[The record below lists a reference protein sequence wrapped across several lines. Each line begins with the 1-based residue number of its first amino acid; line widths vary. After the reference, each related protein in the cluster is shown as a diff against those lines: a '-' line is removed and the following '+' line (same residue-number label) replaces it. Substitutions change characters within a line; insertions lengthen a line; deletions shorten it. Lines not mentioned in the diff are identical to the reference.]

1 MANGRPTGVTILA
14 VLSIIGGILYI
25 LAGLGAT
32 VLGGFVSNVEGEA
45 QAEVVGA
52 GVVIFGVIIA
62 LILGVLYLVVA
73 YGLFTLKQWAWSF
86 TIVFQITSI
95 INALYGRFAEGNIV
109 GSIISIIIAGVIL
122 YYLNQTSVK
131 RAFGRA

>member
-52 GVVIFGVIIA
+52 GVVIFGVIA

-73 YGLFTLKQWAWSF
+73 YGLFTLKQWAWIF
-86 TIVFQITSI
+86 TIVLQILSI
-95 INALYGRFAEGNIV
+95 INALYGLFAEGNIV